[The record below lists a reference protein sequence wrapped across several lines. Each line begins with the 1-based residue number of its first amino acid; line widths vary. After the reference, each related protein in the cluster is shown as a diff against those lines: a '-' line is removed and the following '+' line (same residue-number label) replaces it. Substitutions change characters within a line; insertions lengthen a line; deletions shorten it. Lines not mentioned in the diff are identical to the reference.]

1 MAKKV
6 KKPVRPGS
14 VKFTAEKRAKAI
26 GLMKAGNE
34 IPAIAK
40 VLKLHPQTL
49 YRAFPGGARVV
60 RGDAPYAKRKKTKK
74 AVPAPV
80 RAPSKP
86 VAKKKRAA
94 W

>member
-14 VKFTAEKRAKAI
+14 VKFTAEKRTKAI

-49 YRAFPGGARVV
+49 YRAFHGGARVV
-60 RGDAPYAKRKKTKK
+60 RGDAPYAKRKKAKK
-74 AVPAPV
+74 VAAPV
-80 RAPSKP
+80 RAPAKKP
-86 VAKKKRAA
+86 AAKKRAA